1 MTLPVATKPFFLQY
15 LNYGQAVLHSMND
28 MTSANELPHP
38 TAQVPRSLRIS
49 QTMIY
54 PLQYLRA
61 IAAFSVVLCHASY
74 YVFQAR
80 GDGRMWEIFA
90 RAGTLGVF
98 LFFAISGY
106 LMAYL
111 AENATGMRFLAHRLI
126 RIYPIYW
133 LCIFGVVVFSYL
145 FGNTIRPDPLA
156 LMLVPGATRSY
167 VLGVE
172 WTLPFE
178 LTFYLIVFAVIAI
191 GLRRRLPAL
200 AIVWVLL
207 IELFLIVR
215 PSLQQG
221 QFPMLLHLPLSQYS
235 LPFAA
240 GLLVPFAIRKR
251 WIGAAAPLLAI
262 AMLVASE
269 AIASIGIA
277 WSSGFMG
284 LGCVLLVAT
293 AVQSGLTSTA
303 PPNQPLVA
311 LGDWSYALYLCHV
324 PVIRALC
331 WALPA
336 SVPSMQLW
344 FAALGAPIFVAILLG
359 KIDLAMYRQLKSW
372 VDRSSATAKAVLCL
386 VFIATILSVSAY
398 SYVQVIRTRI
408 ASAETSPLAA
418 KILASMD
425 ANQSKLMSAAKSA
438 GLRQDDAL
446 VGHFDGVYDSGK
458 EIRVQGWAA
467 DGAMSNRSLR
477 VLIFHCGR
485 YLGVVLP
492 QDSRPDVAAV
502 LRNGSDHNGFNISVP
517 MQAGCESNVVDGLMA
532 TDDGSFAIISGQL
545 QR

>member
-1 MTLPVATKPFFLQY
+1 
-15 LNYGQAVLHSMND
+15 MND

-133 LCIFGVVVFSYL
+133 LCIFSVVVLSYL

-178 LTFYLIVFAVIAI
+178 LTFYLIVFAMIAM

-235 LPFAA
+235 LPFAVRYPQA
-240 GLLVPFAIRKR
+240 
-251 WIGAAAPLLAI
+251 
-262 AMLVASE
+262 
-269 AIASIGIA
+269 
-277 WSSGFMG
+277 
-284 LGCVLLVAT
+284 
-293 AVQSGLTSTA
+293 
-303 PPNQPLVA
+303 
-311 LGDWSYALYLCHV
+311 
-324 PVIRALC
+324 
-331 WALPA
+331 
-336 SVPSMQLW
+336 
-344 FAALGAPIFVAILLG
+344 
-359 KIDLAMYRQLKSW
+359 
-372 VDRSSATAKAVLCL
+372 VDRAGDTSAC
-386 VFIATILSVSAY
+386 Y
-398 SYVQVIRTRI
+398 RH
-408 ASAETSPLAA
+408 
-418 KILASMD
+418 
-425 ANQSKLMSAAKSA
+425 A
-438 GLRQDDAL
+438 GGQR
-446 VGHFDGVYDSGK
+446 G
-458 EIRVQGWAA
+458 
-467 DGAMSNRSLR
+467 RS
-477 VLIFHCGR
+477 
-485 YLGVVLP
+485 
-492 QDSRPDVAAV
+492 
-502 LRNGSDHNGFNISVP
+502 
-517 MQAGCESNVVDGLMA
+517 
-532 TDDGSFAIISGQL
+532 
-545 QR
+545 